1 MSSRIFRKL
10 RTTLECIKKGDMKDF
25 RFTCDD
31 DDDPELLLVKLRSF
45 KTLRFCV
52 FFIQILNF

>member
-52 FFIQILNF
+52 FFIQI